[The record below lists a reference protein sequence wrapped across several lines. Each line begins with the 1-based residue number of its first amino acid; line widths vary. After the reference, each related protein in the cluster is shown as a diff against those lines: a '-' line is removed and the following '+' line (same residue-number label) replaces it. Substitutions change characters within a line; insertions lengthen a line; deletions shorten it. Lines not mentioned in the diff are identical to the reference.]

1 MTAPQP
7 PPAFERIAQLRAH
20 EYVAE
25 QIRRQIGLRLIPTG
39 GSLPSERD
47 LAALFG
53 VGRATVQ
60 QAVRL
65 LEAERLVESRR
76 GRHGGTFVIAPSSDD
91 LAMDYLLVRL
101 RREAGRVKDAL
112 VFRRRVETLAAE
124 LAATQRRKPE
134 LREIEAT
141 SARAESA
148 ENDIEFMM
156 HDTQFHLAIARS
168 ARNSFI
174 LESIERLRLVL
185 NDALT
190 ALPATELWYE
200 RSRRE
205 HAAIRDAIK
214 ARDGKAASAAMARH
228 VESTERSIRALLA
241 AL

>member
-7 PPAFERIAQLRAH
+7 APAFEPIAQWRAH

-101 RREAGRVKDAL
+101 RRDAARIEEAL
-112 VFRRRVETLAAE
+112 VFRGHIETVAAE
-124 LAATQRRKPE
+124 LAATTRRKAE
-134 LREIEAT
+134 LREVVTAC
-141 SARAESA
+141 ARAESA
-148 ENDIEFMM
+148 ESDVDFMM
-156 HDTQFHLAIARS
+156 HDTQFHLAVAR
-168 ARNSFI
+168 AGRNRFVTDAV
-174 LESIERLRLVL
+174 ERLRLVL

-190 ALPATELWYE
+190 ALPDSDLWHE

-205 HAAIRDAIK
+205 HIPIRDAIE
-214 ARDGKAASAAMARH
+214 ARDGAAAGAAMAEH
-228 VESTERSIRALLA
+228 LASTERSIHALLV

>member
-7 PPAFERIAQLRAH
+7 APAFEPIAQMRAH

-25 QIRRQIGLRLIPTG
+25 QIRRQIGLRLIPSG

-47 LAALFG
+47 LAVLFG

-76 GRHGGTFVIAPSSDD
+76 GRHGGTFVIAPTSDD
-91 LAMDYLLVRL
+91 LAMDYLLLRL
-101 RREAGRVKDAL
+101 RRDAGRVKEAL
-112 VFRRRVETLAAE
+112 VYRRHIEPVAAG
-124 LAATQRRKPE
+124 LAATTRRKAE
-134 LREIEAT
+134 LSEIEA
-141 SARAESA
+141 ACGRAESA
-148 ENDIEFMM
+148 ESDIAFMT
-156 HDTQFHLAIARS
+156 HDTQFHLAVARTG
-168 ARNSFI
+168 RNRFI
-174 LESIERLRLVL
+174 VESVERLRLVL

-190 ALPATELWYE
+190 ALPESELWHE

-205 HAAIRDAIK
+205 HAPILEAIGT
-214 ARDGKAASAAMARH
+214 RDGEAARAAMTQH
-228 VESTERSIRALLA
+228 VSSTERSINALLA

>member
-1 MTAPQP
+1 MTPRQAA
-7 PPAFERIAQLRAH
+7 PAFEPIAQMRAH

-39 GSLPSERD
+39 GPLPTERE
-47 LAALFG
+47 LATLFG

-65 LEAERLVESRR
+65 LEAERLVETRR
-76 GRHGGTFVIAPSSDD
+76 GRHGGTFVTAPSTDD

-101 RREAGRVKDAL
+101 RRDAGRVNEAL
-112 VFRRRVETLAAE
+112 VFRRHIETVAADLAAQ
-124 LAATQRRKPE
+124 TRRKPE

-141 SARAESA
+141 CSRAEAA
-148 ENDIEFMM
+148 ETDIEFMM
-156 HDTQFHLAIARS
+156 HDTQFHLAVAR
-168 ARNSFI
+168 AGRNRFI
-174 LESIERLRLVL
+174 VESIERLRLVL
-185 NDALT
+185 NDSLT
-190 ALPATELWYE
+190 ALPESDLWHE

-214 ARDGKAASAAMARH
+214 ARDGEAARVAMTEH
-228 VESTERSIRALLA
+228 VSSTERSINALLK

>member
-1 MTAPQP
+1 MTASKVA
-7 PPAFERIAQLRAH
+7 PAFERIEQLRAH

-39 GSLPSERD
+39 ASLPSERE

-101 RREAGRVKDAL
+101 RRDAARIKEAL
-112 VFRRRVETLAAE
+112 VFRRHIETVAVELG
-124 LAATQRRKPE
+124 ATTRRKPE
-134 LREIEAT
+134 LREVEAAC
-141 SARAESA
+141 ARAESV
-148 ENDIEFMM
+148 ESDIEFMT
-156 HDTQFHLAIARS
+156 HDTQFHLAVAQ
-168 ARNSFI
+168 AGRNRFI
-174 LESIERLRLVL
+174 VESVERLRLVL

-190 ALPATELWYE
+190 ALPESELWHE

-214 ARDGKAASAAMARH
+214 ARDGEAARVAMTQH
-228 VESTERSIRALLA
+228 VASTERSIRALLA

>member
-101 RREAGRVKDAL
+101 RREAGRVEEAL
-112 VFRRRVETLAAE
+112 VFRRHIETLAAE
-124 LAATQRRKPE
+124 LAATARRKPE

-141 SARAESA
+141 AARAESA
-148 ENDIEFMM
+148 ESDIEFMM
-156 HDTQFHLAIARS
+156 HDTQFHLAIARGG
-168 ARNSFI
+168 RNSFI
-174 LESIERLRLVL
+174 VESVERLRLVL
-185 NDALT
+185 NDSLT
-190 ALPATELWYE
+190 ALPESELWHE

-205 HAAIRDAIK
+205 HAAVRDAIK
-214 ARDGKAASAAMARH
+214 ARDGKAAGAVMAQH
-228 VESTERSIRALLA
+228 LASTERSIRALLA

>member
-1 MTAPQP
+1 MTAAQP
-7 PPAFERIAQLRAH
+7 APAFERIEQLRAH

-39 GSLPSERD
+39 GSLPSERE

-101 RREAGRVKDAL
+101 RRDADRVEEAL
-112 VFRRRVETLAAE
+112 VFRRHIETVAAE
-124 LAATQRRKPE
+124 LAATMRRSRE
-134 LREIEAT
+134 LREIAAACT
-141 SARAESA
+141 RAESA
-148 ENDIEFMM
+148 ESDIEFMM
-156 HDTQFHLAIARS
+156 HDTRFHLAVAR
-168 ARNSFI
+168 AGRNSFI
-174 LESIERLRLVL
+174 VESVERLRLVL

-190 ALPATELWYE
+190 ALPESELWHE
-200 RSRRE
+200 RSRGE
-205 HAAIRDAIK
+205 HAAIRDAVK
-214 ARDGKAASAAMARH
+214 ARDGEAARAAMTQH
-228 VESTERSIRALLA
+228 VATTERSIHALLA

>member
-1 MTAPQP
+1 MSAPQP
-7 PPAFERIAQLRAH
+7 TPAFEPIAQMRAH

-65 LEAERLVESRR
+65 LEAERLVTSRR

-101 RREAGRVKDAL
+101 RRDAGRVKEAL
-112 VFRRRVETLAAE
+112 VFRRHIETVAAE
-124 LAATQRRKPE
+124 LAATTRRKPE
-134 LREIEAT
+134 LREIEAACT
-141 SARAESA
+141 RAESA
-148 ENDIEFMM
+148 ESDIEFMT
-156 HDTQFHLAIARS
+156 HDTQFHLAIARA
-168 ARNSFI
+168 ARNRFI
-174 LESIERLRLVL
+174 LESVERLQLVL

-190 ALPATELWYE
+190 ALPESELWHE
-200 RSRRE
+200 RSRHE
-205 HAAIRDAIK
+205 HAAIRDAVK
-214 ARDGKAASAAMARH
+214 ARDGEAARVAMTQH
-228 VESTERSIRALLA
+228 VASTERSVHALLA